1 MQLKL
6 FECLPNKIKEGSNK
20 KCTKCNEI
28 KPLDAFGTVN
38 GGLIRP
44 ECRKC
49 MNEMVVIRNKL
60 RKENLPAPQDYVCPI
75 CRQKAEQVKDYGGKR
90 NQPWVIDHCHI
101 SNEFRGWLCHRC
113 NRGLGSFGDNVNFLQ
128 RAIKYLERN
137 LDEH

>member
-28 KPLDAFGTVN
+28 KPLDSFGTVN

-49 MNEMVVIRNKL
+49 MNGMVVIRNKL
-60 RKENLPAPQDYVCPI
+60 RKENPPTPHDYVCPI
-75 CRQKAEQVKDYGGKR
+75 CRQKSEQVKNYGGKR
-90 NQPWVIDHCHI
+90 NQPWVIDHCHT

-113 NRGLGSFGDNVNFLQ
+113 NRGLGSFGDNVNCLQ
-128 RAIKYLERN
+128 RAIEYLERSLN
-137 LDEH
+137 EH